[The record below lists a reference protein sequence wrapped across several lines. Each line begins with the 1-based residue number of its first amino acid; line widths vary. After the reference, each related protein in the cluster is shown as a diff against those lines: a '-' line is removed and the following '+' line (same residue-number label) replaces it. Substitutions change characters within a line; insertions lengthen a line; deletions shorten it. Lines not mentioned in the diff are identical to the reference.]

1 MQNFNMPQFNP
12 QMRMPYT
19 NSMTQYYTP
28 TPQPQMQYRIVPVT
42 SRNEA
47 EAITPDINGAPT
59 FFFNR
64 GSNEVYLKQMDMQ
77 TGLSI
82 FKEFI
87 EKPIAEAEAK
97 PLISIDTLNAKLDEI
112 KSLMEQSGKKKA
124 VKDE

>member
-1 MQNFNMPQFNP
+1 MQNFNMPQYGVP
-12 QMRMPYT
+12 SMRAPY
-19 NSMTQYYTP
+19 NQTQYYTP
-28 TPQPQMQYRIVPVT
+28 TPQVPLIKYVT

-47 EAITPDINGAPT
+47 EAITPDISGAPT

-64 GSNEVYLKQMDMQ
+64 GNNEIYLKQMDLQ

-87 EKPIAEAEAK
+87 EKPMPEAEVK
-97 PLISIDTLNAKLDEI
+97 PAISIDTLNTKLDEI
-112 KSLMEQSGKKKA
+112 IKSLTEQTTAKKKV

>member
-1 MQNFNMPQFNP
+1 MQNYNMPQYGP
-12 QMRMPYT
+12 QMRAPY
-19 NSMTQYYTP
+19 NYNAGMTQYYTP
-28 TPQPQMQYRIVPVT
+28 TLQIKYVT

-47 EAITPDINGAPT
+47 EAITPDISGAPT

-64 GSNEVYLKQMDMQ
+64 GCNEVYLKQMDMV

-87 EKPIAEAEAK
+87 EKPIEAETK
-97 PLISIDTLNAKLDEI
+97 PAISIDTLNAKLDEI
-112 KSLMEQSGKKKA
+112 KSLMEQSTKKKV

>member
-1 MQNFNMPQFNP
+1 MQNYNMPQYGTP
-12 QMRMPYT
+12 MRVPYST
-19 NSMTQYYTP
+19 TQYYTP
-28 TPQPQMQYRIVPVT
+28 TPQIRYVT

-64 GSNEVYLKQMDMQ
+64 GTNEIYMKQMDMQ
-77 TGLSI
+77 TALPI

-87 EKPIAEAEAK
+87 EKPLPEGEVK
-97 PLISIDTLNAKLDEI
+97 PVISIDTLNSKLDEI
-112 KSLMEQSGKKKA
+112 IKSLTEQTTAKKKV